1 VTKLSESAEDYL
13 EAIYMLSKSGG
24 TVRSIDIANQLDY
37 SKPSVS
43 IAMKNLRESGF
54 IKVGENGSISLTK
67 DGFEA
72 AQRVYERHK
81 LISEWLIF
89 LGVDEKTALRDA
101 CKMEHG
107 LSEASYQAL
116 KQHISSWKSS

>member
-1 VTKLSESAEDYL
+1 MTKLSESAEDYL